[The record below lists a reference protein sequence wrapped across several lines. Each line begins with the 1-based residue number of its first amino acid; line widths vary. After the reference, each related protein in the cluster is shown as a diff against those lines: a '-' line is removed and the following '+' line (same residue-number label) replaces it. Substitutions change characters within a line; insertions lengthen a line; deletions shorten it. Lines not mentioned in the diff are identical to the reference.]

1 MYAPGQEN
9 LFCLRNSEAHPP
21 FRPVVADNGWL
32 SMFFVFVFIFN
43 SETHRSVQL
52 KLTMGGCL
60 DFVELGDVVED
71 RDEDNRQDVHVTA
84 ADLSSNFFCKLVLMR
99 RQKGLVS

>member
-1 MYAPGQEN
+1 MHVPGPEN
-9 LFCLRNSEAHPP
+9 LFCLRNSEARPT
-21 FRPVVADNGWL
+21 FRLVVADNGWL
-32 SMFFVFVFIFN
+32 SLFFLFFFLQN
-43 SETHRSVQL
+43 SETHRSVQF

-71 RDEDNRQDVHVTA
+71 RDEDDRQDVHVTA
-84 ADLSSNFFCKLVLMR
+84 ADLSSKLFCKLVLMR

>member
-1 MYAPGQEN
+1 MGG
-9 LFCLRNSEAHPP
+9 CLC
-21 FRPVVADNGWL
+21 
-32 SMFFVFVFIFN
+32 FFFFLQN
-43 SETHRSVQL
+43 SETHRSVQF

-71 RDEDNRQDVHVTA
+71 RDEDDRQDVHVTA
-84 ADLSSNFFCKLVLMR
+84 ADLSSKLFCKLVLMR